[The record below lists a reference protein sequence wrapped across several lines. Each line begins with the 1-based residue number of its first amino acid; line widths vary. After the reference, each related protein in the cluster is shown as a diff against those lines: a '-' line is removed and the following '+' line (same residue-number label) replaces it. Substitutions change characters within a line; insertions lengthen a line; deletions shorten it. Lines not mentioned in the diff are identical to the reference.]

1 MSVPQSRFSGTNAQ
15 SLLSLIARISDA
27 ASASHTFAQTVQAVV
42 AEICAYAGWPA
53 GHAYIADRSGD
64 PPQLASACDWYFG
77 RQSGLEA
84 LRKTAG
90 IRFGLGEG
98 LPGLV
103 WERRHPLCLTRVRS
117 MDSRFVRRPRLHVG
131 AWFGFPVIFE
141 DNVEAV
147 IELVND
153 EPSEIDPGVMRSSKS
168 IGVLLACALQ
178 QERQRYLNMV
188 VEKAHDGVIVYTVDR
203 SKAFPLTIVFVNS
216 ALERQSGYAA
226 AELLGHPRHMLQG
239 PHTDEPYA
247 RALVERLLDGETVQT
262 DVLKYRK
269 DGSTFWVEV
278 TMRPLRDASREV
290 EYVVSVQ
297 RDITERKN
305 AEQQLQMLS
314 TALECASDMIAVMER
329 SVHDRWRFCWVNEA
343 FVKATG
349 YAREEVLGRD
359 SGFLEGPETDVERV
373 REFRRETVLG
383 HACRGEFAYYRKDG
397 TAFWVDLNARPIL
410 DSAGT
415 ATHTVVLYHDVTAAR
430 ERAQLLTYE
439 AAHDPLTGLYNRRYF
454 LQALEGALRGSG
466 EHRRHALLFVD
477 LDRFKLVND
486 LHGHAAGDNVLAAL
500 GRRLHAAMREGD
512 VFARVGGDEFAV
524 LLHDCSPDAARGVA
538 EHLLEVVRSFVL
550 PFEAETLQVGASIG
564 IACGEAGSLNPA
576 DAMERADKACYE
588 AKHDGGNRAAMAQ
601 PPPGMAVT

>member
-15 SLLSLIARISDA
+15 SLLSLIARIGEA
-27 ASASHTFAQTVQAVV
+27 ASASHTFAQTAQSAV

-53 GHAYIADRSGD
+53 GHAYIVDRSTN
-64 PPQLASACDWYFG
+64 PPQLASACDWYFA
-77 RQSGLEA
+77 RPSELDA

-90 IRFGLGEG
+90 MRFNVGEG

-117 MDSRFVRRPRLHVG
+117 MDSRFVRRPKMHVG

-141 DNVEAV
+141 DSVEAV
-147 IELVND
+147 IELCND
-153 EPSEIDPGVMRSSKS
+153 EPMEMDPGIMRSGKS

-188 VEKAHDGVIVYTVDR
+188 VEKAHDGVVIYTVDR
-203 SKAFPLTIVFVNS
+203 SKAFPLTIAYVNS

-226 AELLGHPRHMLQG
+226 AELLGHPRHLLQG

-247 RALVERLLDGETVQT
+247 RALVERLLDGETVQA

-278 TMRPLRDASREV
+278 TMRPLRDASGAV
-290 EYVVSVQ
+290 EYVISVQ

-329 SVHDRWRFCWVNEA
+329 SVHDRWRFSWVNEA

-349 YAREEVLGRD
+349 YTREEVLGRD

-373 REFRRETVLG
+373 REFRREAAAG
-383 HACRGEFAYYRKDG
+383 RSSRGEFAYYRKDG
-397 TAFWVDLNARPIL
+397 SLFWVDLNVRPIM

-415 ATHTVVLYHDVTAAR
+415 ATHAVVLYHDVTAAR
-430 ERAQLLTYE
+430 ERARLLSYE

-454 LQALEGALRGSG
+454 LQALDAALRGSG

-477 LDRFKLVND
+477 LDRFKMIND
-486 LHGHAAGDNVLAAL
+486 LHGHATGDKVLAAL
-500 GRRLHAAMREGD
+500 GRTLHGSMREGD

-524 LLHDCSPDAARGVA
+524 LLHDCSPDAARSVA
-538 EHLLEVVRSFVL
+538 EHLLEVVRSFAVS
-550 PFEAETLQVGASIG
+550 FEKEKLHVGASIG

-576 DAMERADKACYE
+576 DAMERADKACYA
-588 AKHDGGNRAAMAQ
+588 AKHNGGNRAAMA
-601 PPPGMAVT
+601 PPPGIAVT